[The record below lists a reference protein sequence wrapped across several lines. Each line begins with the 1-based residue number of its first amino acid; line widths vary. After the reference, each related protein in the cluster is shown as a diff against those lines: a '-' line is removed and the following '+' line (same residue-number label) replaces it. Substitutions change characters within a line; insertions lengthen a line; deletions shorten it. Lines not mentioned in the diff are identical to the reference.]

1 MNLKSLK
8 IILKNLLL
16 VLVCQMILNKN
27 QVLNKEIPDNILGIY
42 YFIDSFNNIIYIG
55 KSINIKK
62 RLNQHL
68 KTGKKR
74 LIAAFA
80 KLKIKKL
87 DTELEALLFESQ
99 EIKKYKPIYNRQLR
113 RYKKKFSIFKKINKD
128 GYPIYYLDSADSNSL
143 LDFMSK
149 KQAYNFLL
157 SINNKFNL
165 CEKLNGIDKVNK
177 SCFKYQLKMC
187 LGACVKKESISS
199 YKKRF
204 VESLS
209 SLYQFPTNC
218 ILSFNYN
225 KLTTKVTI
233 LNNQVVEYGV
243 IGKSNYKIYYSSY
256 DEIKIVKSFQSKS
269 SKMNVKIVTTSS

>member
-1 MNLKSLK
+1 
-8 IILKNLLL
+8 
-16 VLVCQMILNKN
+16 MIFNKN

-87 DTELEALLFESQ
+87 DTELEALLYESQ

-128 GYPIYYLDSADSNSL
+128 GYPIYYLDSSDSNSL

-149 KQAYNFLL
+149 KQAHNFLL

-218 ILSFNYN
+218 ILSFNDN

-233 LNNQVVEYGV
+233 LNNQVVKYGV
-243 IGKSNYKIYYSSY
+243 IGKSNYKIHYSSY
-256 DEIKIVKSFQSKS
+256 DEIKIVKSFQRKS
-269 SKMNVKIVTTSS
+269 PKMNVKIVTTSSK